1 MHFKGLDLNLL
12 VALDVL
18 LKEKSITRASQLL
31 HLSPSSVSGALARLR
46 EYFDD
51 EILVLVGRKMVPTPL
66 GDMIASSVG
75 DILLQVQ
82 STIDLRP
89 HFDPATAKRNFT
101 LMMSDYISTVLM
113 SGALRKI
120 QQISPGITFDMVP
133 PTDTHSEALDR
144 GEIDLLIMP
153 KSLISSTHPAE
164 VLFED
169 SYVCLVS
176 EDNPYVGN
184 ECSLEQYCSMGHVVV
199 KAGTPRG
206 LTHGDVFLA
215 QMKIERQ
222 VEIFTLSFNCL
233 PRYLIGTN
241 RIATVQKKLAD
252 EYMNYLPLKSVPLPF
267 KIPALIEMI
276 QWHRY
281 KEKDPALT
289 WFRQYLKQMNDQF

>member
-66 GDMIASSVG
+66 GNMIASSVG

-82 STIDLRP
+82 STIDIRP

-101 LMMSDYISTVLM
+101 LMMSDYTSTVLM
-113 SGALRKI
+113 SGALQKM
-120 QQISPGITFDMVP
+120 QQIAPGITFDMVP

-153 KSLISSTHPAE
+153 KSLISSNHPAE
-164 VLFED
+164 ILFVD
-169 SYVCLVS
+169 SYVCLAANDNS
-176 EDNPYVGN
+176 EVGN
-184 ECSLEQYCSMGHVVV
+184 NLSIEQYCSMGHVVV

-206 LTHGDVFLA
+206 LTHGDVFLS
-215 QMKIERQ
+215 QKKIDRRI
-222 VEIFTLSFNCL
+222 EIFTLNFNCL
-233 PRYLIGTN
+233 PRYLIGTK
-241 RIATVQKKLAD
+241 RIATLQKRLAD
-252 EYMNYLPLKSVPLPF
+252 EYIQYLPLKSVPLPF
-267 KIPALIEMI
+267 KIPDLVEMI

-289 WFRQYLKQMNDQF
+289 WLRHYLKQADERG